1 MFNWTDN
8 VSIPKISDLNWSE
21 TPPDVLR
28 IFTYVWVLYLGAWFF
43 AAVIG
48 VIAAALYV
56 KYENALVPAAWLI
69 ISLSLLGGTSGV
81 LFQSTDTMPS
91 AAPLVYIFG
100 LIVAFLIGIVFYMV
114 FVSKRE

>member
-1 MFNWTDN
+1 MYNWTNN
-8 VSIPKISDLNWSE
+8 VTIPKISDLNWTR
-21 TPPDVLR
+21 TPPDVTWV
-28 IFTYVWVLYLGAWFF
+28 FTYMWIWFFGAWFF

-56 KYENALVPAAWLI
+56 KYENALVPVAWLI
-69 ISLSLLGGTSGV
+69 ISVSLLGGTSGI

-91 AAPLVYIFG
+91 AAPLIYIFG
-100 LIVAFLIGIVFYMV
+100 LITALLIGIVFYML